1 MVSCKVIVECIVS
14 VHFLFG
20 YQFCIMLMSFYHCRY
35 TLDLS
40 KTVKTDIYYYNSESM
55 HRPIDCYSKEIVT
68 TYKTLMAH

>member
-1 MVSCKVIVECIVS
+1 
-14 VHFLFG
+14 
-20 YQFCIMLMSFYHCRY
+20 MLMSFYHCRY